1 MERVW
6 SGYIRVDDLGVGF
19 RRIGPMRDYNWRVGR
34 YHGSAYRY
42 LDSLATARGEE
53 CILVGSVYE

>member
-19 RRIGPMRDYNWRVGR
+19 RRIDPMWDYNWRVGR

-42 LDSLATARGEE
+42 LDSVATARGEE
-53 CILVGSVYE
+53 FVLV